1 MKKFNML
8 KKCNS
13 IIIDKQAMILLLENL
28 RGKIEINE
36 GLKFCMEIQME
47 NDFTRTL
54 LPDGK

>member
-1 MKKFNML
+1 ML

-28 RGKIEINE
+28 RGKFEINE